1 MDMNWII
8 VEDSNFAKT
17 GLSVHFSDNHFVC
30 SRGVEAGLKIDAANI
45 VFLNPPPKV
54 KRISASTST
63 NIFKNHFLGGT
74 YIAIVME
81 FFGFVSANKKK
92 TRKITA
98 RFKNERFLIGK
109 TDLDTFF
116 AIQNAWLDRR

>member
-1 MDMNWII
+1 MDLNWII

-30 SRGVEAGLKIDAANI
+30 SRGVQAGLKIDAADI
-45 VFLNPPPKV
+45 TFLNPAPKS
-54 KRISASTST
+54 KRISGSTGT
-63 NIFKNHFLGGT
+63 NLFFNNFLGGT

-81 FFGFVSANKKK
+81 FFGFVSARKKK
-92 TRKITA
+92 TRKIIA
-98 RFKNERFLIGK
+98 RFKEDRFLIGK

-116 AIQNAWLDRR
+116 EIQNAWLDRR